1 VRNLRTPRRQAV
13 QCQREWHYGTIGPR
27 VHTDPTGPS
36 GWRGIHG
43 APTLNRSGL
52 CDDCE
57 ADLRAE
63 HGYGPGVVLPDYTPD
78 SSNQALRYAAE
89 RANWDDHDPW
99 GSGMMALAAVCDVL
113 DAAGDADR
121 IDPGAGYSRGMVAQ
135 DTLANLAHP
144 EDEDGADYATVN
156 LALAVES
163 GDVTTDDLA
172 RASRILSLYLDLV
185 KAAGQDY

>member
-1 VRNLRTPRRQAV
+1 MNTYDVEEA
-13 QCQREWHYGTIGPR
+13 
-27 VHTDPTGPS
+27 VHTHASHPVLGPAVRTLENLVEWTNS
-36 GWRGIHG
+36 HSDGWAYWPKPSR
-43 APTLNRSGL
+43 
-52 CDDCE
+52 
-57 ADLRAE
+57 
-63 HGYGPGVVLPDYTPD
+63 
-78 SSNQALRYAAE
+78 
-89 RANWDDHDPW
+89 
-99 GSGMMALAAVCDVL
+99 
-113 DAAGDADR
+113 AAGQL
-121 IDPGAGYSRGMVAQ
+121 MVAQ